1 MYGSLYI
8 RYRERTA
15 VVTRDRLAWVMGVFA
30 DTQCKERRGPLDKWT
45 EWVPANHNYYQRR
58 LLSVTSKMAIAI
70 NSQFYAAL
78 TSCAVRHRCRDG
90 IEGMLRAKM
99 QLNIPL

>member
-1 MYGSLYI
+1 MYGSVYI
-8 RYRERTA
+8 HYRERTA
-15 VVTRDRLAWVMGVFA
+15 VINRASLAWVMGVFA
-30 DTQCKERRGPLDKWT
+30 DTQGKGRGGPLDKCT

-78 TSCAVRHRCRDG
+78 TSCVVRHRCRDG
-90 IEGMLRAKM
+90 IEGRLRAKI
-99 QLNIPL
+99 Q